1 VTLNPERYECP
12 VHQID
17 LTDLVEEALE
27 DHGIDMAYGRPPL
40 ARKPRGPQPFQVI
53 VTCPGTSG
61 TGPHSLTCNGSQ
73 TR

>member
-1 VTLNPERYECP
+1 MTLNPERYECA

-17 LTDLVEEALE
+17 LTNLVEEALE
-27 DHGIDMAYGRPPL
+27 DQGIDVAYGRPPL

-53 VTCPGTSG
+53 VTCPGASG
-61 TGPHSLTCNGSQ
+61 TGAHSLTCTGTQ

>member
-1 VTLNPERYECP
+1 MTLNPERYECAT
-12 VHQID
+12 HQID

-27 DHGIDMAYGRPPL
+27 DQGIDVAYGRPPL

-53 VTCPGTSG
+53 VTCPGASATEA
-61 TGPHSLTCNGSQ
+61 HSLTCTGTH